1 MNAALLHENRD
12 YFELVRQ
19 VVKRIEQGAFLP
31 GEYLPKAA
39 DIAKEMG
46 VETESIETVL
56 NRFEAENIIYKKPSG
71 EYFLSNSDR
80 GLLIAKIKSNI
91 LHVHTEDLIELV
103 EVREAIESRA
113 IALACDRRTEHDLK
127 AIEAALNAL
136 EEAIANKQ
144 VAAKADIAFHKA
156 IIKASHNHMLIK
168 IADILFDSFKESLLE
183 TRTKVRRL
191 DRVDHFINEHRQ
203 MFNHIRDQQREEAVS
218 LMMNHIENTI
228 GLYRSLK
235 E

>member
-1 MNAALLHENRD
+1 MLFR
-12 YFELVRQ
+12 
-19 VVKRIEQGAFLP
+19 
-31 GEYLPKAA
+31 
-39 DIAKEMG
+39 
-46 VETESIETVL
+46 S
-56 NRFEAENIIYKKPSG
+56 
-71 EYFLSNSDR
+71 
-80 GLLIAKIKSNI
+80 
-91 LHVHTEDLIELV
+91 
-103 EVREAIESRA
+103 
-113 IALACDRRTEHDLK
+113 
-127 AIEAALNAL
+127 
-136 EEAIANKQ
+136 EAIANKQ

-203 MFNHIRDQQREEAVS
+203 MFNHIRDQQKEEAVS